1 MLLSKPIKIVLCL
14 VLISLL
20 IIVRAFEN
28 TLFYD
33 PFIAYFKTEFSNLPY
48 PQYDSI
54 LLFLNLISRYALNSV
69 LSILILY
76 VIFEDIP
83 MIKFSGVLLL
93 FFLIVLLFLQFLLLN
108 YFDESQKMLL
118 FYVRRFIIQPIFL
131 LLFIP
136 AFYFQKLSLKK

>member
-1 MLLSKPIKIVLCL
+1 MLLSKPIKIVACL
-14 VLISLL
+14 VLIFMLVA
-20 IIVRAFEN
+20 VRAFEN

-33 PFIAYFKTEFSNLPY
+33 PFIAYFKAEFSNLPY

-54 LLFLNLISRYALNSV
+54 LLFLNLISRYTLNSV
-69 LSILILY
+69 LSVLILY
-76 VIFEDIP
+76 VIFEDIL

-93 FFLIVLLFLQFLLLN
+93 FLLVILLFIQFLLLN
-108 YFDESQKMLL
+108 YFDENQKMVL

-136 AFYFQKLSLKK
+136 AFYYQKKQH